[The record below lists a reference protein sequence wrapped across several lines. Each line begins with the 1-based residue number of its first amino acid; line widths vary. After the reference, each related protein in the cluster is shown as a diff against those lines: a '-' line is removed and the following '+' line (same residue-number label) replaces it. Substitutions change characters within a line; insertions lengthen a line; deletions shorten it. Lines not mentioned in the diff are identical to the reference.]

1 MLGRLV
7 HKAPRILG
15 GNRKRSRE
23 LLDRAISIAPSN
35 SVTLMYA
42 AELAIDDDEPG
53 RAATLL
59 HQLIDSP
66 IEAEWE
72 FENNRDR
79 DLARYLLEQIGKA

>member
-1 MLGRLV
+1 
-7 HKAPRILG
+7 
-15 GNRKRSRE
+15 
-23 LLDRAISIAPSN
+23 
-35 SVTLMYA
+35 MYA